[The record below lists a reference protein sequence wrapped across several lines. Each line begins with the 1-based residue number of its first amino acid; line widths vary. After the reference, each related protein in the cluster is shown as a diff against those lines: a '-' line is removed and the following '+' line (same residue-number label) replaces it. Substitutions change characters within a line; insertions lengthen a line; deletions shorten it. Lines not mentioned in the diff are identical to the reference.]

1 MKKRPLSLFKLV
13 LRFLIVLVPYSITI
27 VRMLIDGLDNII
39 QRLVI
44 RLLDKWNLHD
54 YERLQETEK
63 FEML

>member
-1 MKKRPLSLFKLV
+1 MKKRHLSLFKLI
-13 LRFLIVLVPYSITI
+13 LRLLIVLVPYSITV
-27 VRMLIDGLDNII
+27 VRMLIDGLDNRI

-54 YERLQETEK
+54 YERLKETEK